1 MKLSAKLK
9 ATPVLIR
16 TGLSQALA
24 RILLLSLIGTVSAHA
39 SDSSQF
45 RLYDMTG
52 LSYLPPSLQEKGFET
67 LPVFFMCHMWNG
79 RFGSVP
85 TNCDGYDFST
95 LNAAVIRQRAEESLG
110 APLVVIDIERTG
122 NPTSEVWHMVSED
135 LEQTRTAIN
144 MWREMIDI
152 FREVNPDTKIMI
164 YKPIQ
169 RIWWPMAKNRRY
181 PMLKRGQ
188 AEIDARR
195 ASAMTVKSLFED
207 KTLEAWQSAY
217 ITNTQEE
224 ILRDERQWLIEICK
238 EEFKTRCIFAL
249 TPFYLKKTKPDGS
262 PLPVATDVLYQ
273 AMRELKEGGA
283 DGVGFWMPRQYDNRR
298 YLKRV
303 RDWQPDDTEPDPM
316 VQWLTAVDR
325 ILSEGQ

>member
-1 MKLSAKLK
+1 MKSNCQGQTKNAKINKGFRNTML
-9 ATPVLIR
+9 
-16 TGLSQALA
+16 
-24 RILLLSLIGTVSAHA
+24 RIFLLMLMYTVPTHA
-39 SDSSQF
+39 SDASEF
-45 RLYDMTG
+45 RVYDMSG

-79 RFGSVP
+79 SAGSVP
-85 TNCDGYDFST
+85 TNCDGYDFSK
-95 LNAAVIRQRAEESLG
+95 LNESVIRQRAEESLG

-122 NPTSEVWHMVSED
+122 NPTSEVWHMVGED
-135 LEQTRTAIN
+135 PEQTVTAIK
-144 MWREMIDI
+144 MWRDMIDI

-181 PMLKRGQ
+181 PILKRGQ

-195 ASAMTVKSLFED
+195 ASAMIVKSLFED

-224 ILRDERQWLIEICK
+224 ILRDEREWLIEICK

-262 PLPVATDVLYQ
+262 PLPVDIDVLYG
-273 AMRELKEGGA
+273 AMRDLREGGA
-283 DGVGFWMPRQYDNRR
+283 DGVGFWMPRHYDNKR
-298 YLKRV
+298 YLQRV
-303 RDWQPDDTEPDPM
+303 KDWKPDDADPDPM

-325 ILSEGQ
+325 VLSETE